1 MKKNQTSVTDFILA
15 GFSVSPALQSFL
27 FVLFLL
33 MYIITV
39 IGNLLIIVVIRTDR
53 TLHVPMYLF
62 LFVLSFSESCYSLV
76 IIPKMLVD
84 LLTKSK
90 TISFAGCVAQM
101 FFFLGLGGTNCFIL
115 TIMGFDRYLAICK
128 PLHYPVL
135 MNNRVIL
142 WLVAFS
148 WMAGFLISV
157 AEITL
162 IFRLPYCGSKT
173 INHFF
178 CHMRTVV
185 RLACTDES
193 NTEVVVSAVSIFGLS
208 SSFLFIILT
217 YVFILSTIFQMP
229 STDGWQRAFST
240 CASHLIVVIMHYGF
254 AAIVYLRPSASDTL
268 DNDTLISIPY
278 TIITPLLSPIIF
290 TLRNKDIKIAVRKAI
305 SKNTCSSIMW
315 KR

>member
-1 MKKNQTSVTDFILA
+1 MKENQTFVTEFILT
-15 GFSVSPALQSFL
+15 GFSISPNLHIFL

-33 MYIITV
+33 VYIITV
-39 IGNLLIIVVIRTDR
+39 MGNLLITVVIGSDR
-53 TLHVPMYLF
+53 TLHIPMYLF
-62 LFVLSFSESCYSLV
+62 LFVLSLSESCYSLV
-76 IIPKMLVD
+76 IIPKMLLD
-84 LLTKSK
+84 LLAKSK
-90 TISFAGCVAQM
+90 TISFAGCAAQM

-135 MNNRVIL
+135 MNTQVIL

-148 WMAGFLISV
+148 WVAGFLISV
-157 AEITL
+157 AEIIL
-162 IFRLPYCGSKT
+162 IFRLPFCDSNV

-193 NTEVVVSAVSIFGLS
+193 TTEVVVSAISIFGLS
-208 SSFLFIILT
+208 GSFLFIILT
-217 YVFILSTIFQMP
+217 YVFILSTIFRIP
-229 STDGWQRAFST
+229 STDGWQKAFST

-254 AAIVYLRPSASDTL
+254 AAIVYLRPNSPGTL

-278 TIITPLLSPIIF
+278 TIITPLLSPVIF
-290 TLRNKDIKIAVRKAI
+290 TLRNKEIKFAVRKVI
-305 SKNTCSSIMW
+305 SKNTHSP
-315 KR
+315 KL